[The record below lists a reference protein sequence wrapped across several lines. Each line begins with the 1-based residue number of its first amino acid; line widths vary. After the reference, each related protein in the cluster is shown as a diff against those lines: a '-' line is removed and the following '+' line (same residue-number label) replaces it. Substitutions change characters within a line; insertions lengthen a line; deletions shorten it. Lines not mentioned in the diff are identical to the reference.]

1 MATCVAAAPAS
12 AQVYVEAHGGLNITE
27 DVRVR
32 MRTNTLTA
40 KVDDGYLIGGA
51 IGYDTGPV
59 RIELEAS
66 HARASVSSIR
76 ETAFGR
82 SYNAVQ
88 IGTDSD
94 QRRQS
99 LMLNALVDVP
109 LSSAVT
115 LYGGGGAGVTR
126 MFMRARSE
134 DACDEP
140 IALRAT
146 RGETEF
152 RDGDVGNCVYQGRNR
167 SYGFTW
173 QAIAGLDFRMGRGW
187 SIGPSFRYT
196 AATNIRTAAKSM
208 PTGETRFLEKDT
220 YASSNVLVTL
230 TKRFQ

>member
-1 MATCVAAAPAS
+1 LKILFGLLAACVVATPAS

-40 KVDDGYLIGGA
+40 KVDDGYLVGGA

-99 LMLNALVDVP
+99 LMLNAL
-109 LSSAVT
+109 
-115 LYGGGGAGVTR
+115 
-126 MFMRARSE
+126 
-134 DACDEP
+134 
-140 IALRAT
+140 AT
-146 RGETEF
+146 YR
-152 RDGDVGNCVYQGRNR
+152 
-167 SYGFTW
+167 
-173 QAIAGLDFRMGRGW
+173 
-187 SIGPSFRYT
+187 
-196 AATNIRTAAKSM
+196 
-208 PTGETRFLEKDT
+208 
-220 YASSNVLVTL
+220 
-230 TKRFQ
+230 